1 MSHPD
6 KSLIE
11 NLKKKIAES
20 LLNESNKFKI
30 KNRKNP
36 EIAEIGKTLLSPF
49 NTKNVNLKELIPLFE
64 LYPSK
69 VREILKFLSS
79 PCQSCENLSPDL
91 INKCTKILDL
101 DKMTHS
107 ETNLDVLVQNDSTN
121 SNSSS
126 FIPKSNSIFENFDFS
141 KKVSNSN
148 IPKIE
153 EKSVMTSSD
162 NSEKVE
168 KSREK
173 MSGRKI
179 AETVLIPF
187 LEKQLKIKKENR
199 NIYVS

>member
-1 MSHPD
+1 M
-6 KSLIE
+6 
-11 NLKKKIAES
+11 
-20 LLNESNKFKI
+20 
-30 KNRKNP
+30 
-36 EIAEIGKTLLSPF
+36 G
-49 NTKNVNLKELIPLFE
+49 KNVNLKELIPLFE

-79 PCQSCENLSPDL
+79 PYQSCENLSPDL

-121 SNSSS
+121 S
-126 FIPKSNSIFENFDFS
+126 KSNSIFENFDFS

-162 NSEKVE
+162 
-168 KSREK
+168 
-173 MSGRKI
+173 
-179 AETVLIPF
+179 
-187 LEKQLKIKKENR
+187 
-199 NIYVS
+199 